1 MSKSRVV
8 VAIDGPAGAGKSTV
22 SKLLAQELNY
32 LLLDTG
38 ALYRCVGLAAT
49 RAGVEAEPAKVAEVA
64 QQLAANSSIEFRRN
78 EDGSQ
83 SVWLDGED
91 VSVAI
96 RTPENSQAAS
106 RGSAIPEVRAAL
118 MDLQRSVGDKGGVV
132 VEGRD
137 IGTVVFPQAPA
148 KFFLTA
154 SVNTRSARRHKE
166 LLARGDTTSLEEV
179 AADVKER
186 DRRDSTRPVAP
197 LKQADDA
204 VLVDSTEQTIDEVVQ
219 LMAEAVRRI
228 EGE

>member
-1 MSKSRVV
+1 M

-64 QQLAANSSIEFRRN
+64 QQLAANSSIAFRRN

-106 RGSAIPEVRAAL
+106 RVSAIPEVRAAL

-154 SVNTRSARRHKE
+154 SVNIRSARRHKE

>member
-106 RGSAIPEVRAAL
+106 RVSAIPEVRAAL

-154 SVNTRSARRHKE
+154 SVNIRSARRHKE